1 MLRPYSGIA
10 GDIMVAGL
18 AGLLD
23 ADQKLLDDL
32 TAAIGIKELGPGSFS
47 LEKRMVNAVS
57 GLGGAVSLPHEHA
70 HRSFTDIR
78 ALIQAG
84 AMAPEAKEL
93 AVEAFR
99 IIAEAEGAVHAK
111 DAASVTFHEVGALD
125 SILDICLA
133 ASLFVTLAPV
143 RFICGPLPVCDGVIR
158 CAHGEIPSP
167 APAVLRMLHGVP
179 VTGFAASGE
188 TVTPTGIALLKA
200 FSAEFGPWPAMV
212 LERETIAYGTKV
224 FANVPNGALF
234 AFGNA
239 L

>member
-1 MLRPYSGIA
+1 
-10 GDIMVAGL
+10 MVAGL
-18 AGLLD
+18 AGLLG
-23 ADQKLLDDL
+23 ADQKLLDDM
-32 TAAIGIKELGPGSFS
+32 TAEIGMKELGPGSFT
-47 LEKRMVNAVS
+47 LETRMVNAVS

-78 ALIQAG
+78 ALIQAS
-84 AMAPEAKEL
+84 AMAPAAVEL

-99 IIAEAEGAVHAK
+99 IIAEAEGAVHGK

-133 ASLFVTLAPV
+133 ASLFARLAPAA
-143 RFICGPLPVCDGVIR
+143 FICGPLPLCDGVIR

-167 APAVLRMLHGVP
+167 APAVLRMLHGMP
-179 VTGFAASGE
+179 VTGFAAAGE

-200 FSAEFGPWPAMV
+200 FRAEFGPWPAMI
-212 LERETIAYGTKV
+212 LERESIAYGTKV
-224 FANVPNGALF
+224 FTGVPNGALF
-234 AFGNA
+234 ASGKT